1 MTWADRV
8 LPVLRRAIFLG
19 GVVGGATGGLLGTL
33 EWPLV
38 GTFFGAGVGLAIGAP
53 VGLANGIALVAALTT
68 SRSRWIARLVAA
80 LTSLAC
86 GVVPA
91 YLTHAK
97 PHWDFVVPLVVGA
110 CLAGVLGPFAA
121 FGAQPLVL
129 SPRFG
134 SRPARDVLAR
144 VMVSAVAGGAGL
156 GAAAGLVIGA
166 ATYLPTSPFA
176 AIEGGAL
183 GSVSGAVLGVLVAAA
198 ISTPGLRVR
207 R

>member
-1 MTWADRV
+1 MTLAERA
-8 LPVLRRAIFLG
+8 LPVLCRATCLGGLVG
-19 GVVGGATGGLLGTL
+19 GVVGGLLGTL
-33 EWPLV
+33 EWPIV
-38 GTFFGAGVGLAIGAP
+38 GTLFGAGVGLAVGAP
-53 VGLANGIALVAALTT
+53 VGLANGVALAAAMTAT
-68 SRSRWIARLVAA
+68 RSRWVARLAA
-80 LTSLAC
+80 GLTSLAC

-91 YLTHAK
+91 YVTHAT
-97 PHWDFVVPLVVGA
+97 PHWDWVAPLVCGA
-110 CLAGVLGPFAA
+110 VLAGVLGPCAA

-134 SRPARDVLAR
+134 SRSARDVLTR
-144 VMVSAVAGGAGL
+144 VMVGAVTGGAGL

-183 GSVSGAVLGVLVAAA
+183 GSVSGAVLGMLVATVIA
-198 ISTPGLRVR
+198 TPGLRVR